1 VTDPGGEDRE
11 PLPGEE
17 RAAADADASADAADG
32 DGHGDGDVVPA
43 HLRTE
48 LVRFVRA
55 LRRAGAS
62 VPANA
67 AATGARAVV
76 EVGLADR
83 GRARTALRASLLAD
97 RDDFETFDR
106 LFEEFWRRL
115 TAGDGAVA
123 PGSDSGAADPD
134 GTLAPLGADP
144 DEAGADRD
152 ADERD
157 AAAADGDRS
166 LVESFAAARA
176 DADDDGGDGEEAT
189 RALYSRSG
197 SAGPVGA
204 VRPVVA
210 DDLGRAM
217 RELSRSL
224 SGLPGRRFGPGA
236 DHADVR
242 RALRSS
248 VSTGG
253 TVLSVPRRDRR
264 RTGVRALL
272 LVDVSRSVL
281 DAVDRGFLVDFL
293 RRARREWRD
302 ARAFFFDEALRE
314 VTDAVD
320 APSAAAAVAA
330 LEAAETAWGGGTR
343 IGASLAS
350 LHERAPDAVD
360 RRTVVFVVSDGL
372 EMGDVSTLER
382 ELSWLARRAKRL
394 FWLNPLAADAAYE
407 PVARGMAAAVPYV
420 DGLFAFTAPGDVSE
434 LSRQLRRQ
442 GPGGRVGYEFDPR
455 RRPQRPTTTEPNTE
469 PRRTTR
475 TENA

>member
-1 VTDPGGEDRE
+1 VSP
-11 PLPGEE
+11 
-17 RAAADADASADAADG
+17 SDG
-32 DGHGDGDVVPA
+32 DRPSATAVDEHV
-43 HLRTE
+43 REE
-48 LVRFVRA
+48 LVLFVRA

-67 AATGARAVV
+67 GTTAARALA
-76 EVGLADR
+76 EVGLDE
-83 GRARTALRASLLAD
+83 RARVRTALRASLLTD
-97 RDDFETFDR
+97 REDFETFER
-106 LFEEFWRRL
+106 LFAEFWRRL
-115 TAGDGAVA
+115 AATPDGHR
-123 PGSDSGAADPD
+123 SSGADEDGPD
-134 GTLAPLGADP
+134 GGLAPLGTGVEGGGEDPGGADD
-144 DEAGADRD
+144 DEGNEGGAGDAGA
-152 ADERD
+152 
-157 AAAADGDRS
+157 
-166 LVESFAAARA
+166 LVESFAAPAGSSSP
-176 DADDDGGDGEEAT
+176 DADDDERAT
-189 RALYSRSG
+189 TAVYSPSG
-197 SAGPVGA
+197 SASAVDPGLLAGGTALGPAFEALTG
-204 VRPVVA
+204 
-210 DDLGRAM
+210 
-217 RELSRSL
+217 SL
-224 SGLPGRRFGPGA
+224 AGLRGRRFGPGT
-236 DHADVR
+236 DHADIR